1 MTSVLLKRVGR
12 LWMTSAWLCALC
24 VVVGDQPRLC
34 TRRGWRGRSATKLP
48 TGISTSRAV
57 TGGLAVAKVFWRL
70 WCLSRRSA
78 LGPLPNAGGE
88 FLDVVED
95 FASFGHFREDLL
107 LRVHHGCVVAAEG
120 LPDLRERQ
128 VGQLAA

>member
-57 TGGLAVAKVFWRL
+57 TGGLAVAKVFL
-70 WCLSRRSA
+70 AFVVPELALSA
-78 LGPLPNAGGE
+78 WI
-88 FLDVVED
+88 
-95 FASFGHFREDLL
+95 
-107 LRVHHGCVVAAEG
+107 AAECG
-120 LPDLRERQ
+120 W
-128 VGQLAA
+128 